1 MTLISTYIGLVV
13 WTFWRP
19 WSGSFIVTFSPS
31 NVLVHRTFVLC
42 KYRSRVSSWMLLCHG
57 NVRPGRT
64 AQCMARRKGTQVGSI
79 SLPNTPY
86 QFPQHKNSHMV
97 ATSGLS
103 KNWGH
108 LSFFFF
114 FSKRYEQLAK
124 KKKEEK
130 RRQRMSG
137 LVCFLSMTFH
147 PKRWIVQRMRQ
158 GIMQERLHLDLFTL
172 LQIFLNTCRTLNI
185 WHKMKQSNPEK
196 KN

>member
-114 FSKRYEQLAK
+114 FFQKIWTIG
-124 KKKEEK
+124 KKKE
-130 RRQRMSG
+130 RRKEETKDVRTCVLFKYDIPSQKMDCTENEARNYAREITFRSFH
-137 LVCFLSMTFH
+137 LTPNLS
-147 PKRWIVQRMRQ
+147 
-158 GIMQERLHLDLFTL
+158 
-172 LQIFLNTCRTLNI
+172 
-185 WHKMKQSNPEK
+185 
-196 KN
+196 